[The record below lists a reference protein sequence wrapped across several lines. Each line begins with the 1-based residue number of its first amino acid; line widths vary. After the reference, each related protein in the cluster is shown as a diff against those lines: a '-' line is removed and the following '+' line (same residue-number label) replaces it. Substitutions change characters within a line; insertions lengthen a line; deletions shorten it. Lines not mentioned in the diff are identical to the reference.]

1 MHRSLR
7 TGDKEGGSA
16 PAVEIRSLRPG
27 DWPEVAGI
35 FADGVATR
43 NATFETAVP
52 SREEWDAAHLGQP
65 RLVAVEGGSGGG
77 GVVGWAALAPVSA
90 RACYAGVAEDSVYV
104 ARGGQRRGVGRAL
117 LERLVND
124 AEAAGLWT
132 IQTSIFPENRA
143 SLALHL
149 RCGFRVVGVRERI
162 ARLDG
167 VWRDT
172 LLLERRAGAVPSQ
185 TPTHPGYEPSRV
197 AAAGAHDCADF
208 APISGGA
215 GAA

>member
-1 MHRSLR
+1 V
-7 TGDKEGGSA
+7 GAA
-16 PAVEIRSLRPG
+16 PAVEIRDLRAG
-27 DWPEVAGI
+27 DWPEVAAIYAEGI
-35 FADGVATR
+35 RTR

-52 SREEWDAAHLGQP
+52 AWEEWDAAHLARH
-65 RLVAVEGGSGGG
+65 RLVAVESGV
-77 GVVGWAALAPVSA
+77 VVGWAALSPTSA

-104 ARGGQRRGVGRAL
+104 ARGWEGRGVGRGL
-117 LERLVND
+117 LERLVRD

-162 ARLDG
+162 ACLDG

-172 LLLERRAGAVPSQ
+172 LLLERRAEAVPSQ
-185 TPTHPGYEPSRV
+185 TPTHPGDETSRV
-197 AAAGAHDCADF
+197 AGEGARDCADF
-208 APISGGA
+208 MPISS

>member
-1 MHRSLR
+1 VG
-7 TGDKEGGSA
+7 T
-16 PAVEIRSLRPG
+16 PATEIRGLRPG
-27 DWPEVAGI
+27 DWPEVAEIFEEGI
-35 FADGVATR
+35 RTR
-43 NATFETAVP
+43 NATFETVVP
-52 SREEWDAAHLGQP
+52 AWKEWDAAHLP
-65 RLVAVEGGSGGG
+65 SHRLVGVEGGA
-77 GVVGWAALAPVSA
+77 VVGWAALAPASASA

-104 ARGGQRRGVGRAL
+104 ACERQGRGVGRAL
-117 LERLVND
+117 LERLVRD

-167 VWRDT
+167 AWRDT
-172 LLLERRAGAVPSQ
+172 LLLERRAGAAPSR
-185 TPTHPGYEPSRV
+185 TPTHPGYETSRV
-197 AAAGAHDCADF
+197 AADDARDRADS
-208 APISGGA
+208 ASISESISR

>member
-1 MHRSLR
+1 VVGLFARYPR
-7 TGDKEGGSA
+7 RGAGGA
-16 PAVEIRSLRPG
+16 PAAIYEEGIR
-27 DWPEVAGI
+27 
-35 FADGVATR
+35 TR

-52 SREEWDAAHLGQP
+52 GWDEWDASHLLGN
-65 RLVAVEGGSGGG
+65 RLVAAGAGA
-77 GVVGWAALAPVSA
+77 VVGWAALAPASA
-90 RACYAGVAEDSVYV
+90 RACYAGVAEDSVYA
-104 ARGGQRRGVGRAL
+104 ARGWQGRGVGRAL
-117 LERLVND
+117 LERLVRD

-172 LLLERRAGAVPSQ
+172 FLLERRAGAVPSLS
-185 TPTHPGYEPSRV
+185 PTHPGEQTSRV
-197 AAAGAHDCADF
+197 AADDTRDRADL
-208 APISGGA
+208 APSSEPISR

>member
-1 MHRSLR
+1 V
-7 TGDKEGGSA
+7 GAA
-16 PAVEIRSLRPG
+16 PAVEIRDLRPG
-27 DWPEVAGI
+27 DWPEVAEIFEAGI
-35 FADGVATR
+35 LTR
-43 NATFETAVP
+43 NATFETVVP
-52 SREEWDAAHLGQP
+52 AWEEWDAAHLPRP
-65 RLVAVEGGSGGG
+65 RLVAVEGGGGG
-77 GVVGWAALAPVSA
+77 GAIVGWAALAPVSA
-90 RACYAGVAEDSVYV
+90 RACYAGVAEDNVYV
-104 ARGGQRRGVGRAL
+104 AGRQQGRGVGRAL
-117 LERLVND
+117 LERLVRD
-124 AEAAGLWT
+124 GEADGLWT

-185 TPTHPGYEPSRV
+185 TPTHPGYETSRV
-197 AAAGAHDCADF
+197 AAAGARNCADS
-208 APISGGA
+208 APISSD

>member
-1 MHRSLR
+1 M
-7 TGDKEGGSA
+7 TA
-16 PAVEIRSLRPG
+16 PGFEIRDLRPE

-35 FADGVATR
+35 YAAGVATR
-43 NATFETAVP
+43 NATFETDVP
-52 SREEWDAAHLGQP
+52 SWEEWDAGHLARH
-65 RLVAVEGGSGGG
+65 RLVAVESGV
-77 GVVGWAALAPVSA
+77 VVGWAALSPTSA

-104 ARGGQRRGVGRAL
+104 ARGWEGRGVGRGL
-117 LERLVND
+117 LERLVRD

-162 ARLDG
+162 ACLDG

-172 LLLERRAGAVPSQ
+172 LLLERRAEAVPSQ
-185 TPTHPGYEPSRV
+185 TPTHPGDETSRV
-197 AAAGAHDCADF
+197 PGEGARDCADF
-208 APISGGA
+208 MPISS

>member
-1 MHRSLR
+1 MRRSLR
-7 TGDKEGGSA
+7 THDKEGGTLK
-16 PAVEIRSLRPG
+16 IRHLRPG

-35 FADGVATR
+35 YEAGVATR

-52 SREEWDAAHLGQP
+52 SWEEWDGRHLARP
-65 RLVAVEGGSGGG
+65 RLVAVETGA
-77 GVVGWAALAPVSA
+77 VVGWAALSPASA

-104 ARGGQRRGVGRAL
+104 APGRQAQGVGRAL
-117 LERLVND
+117 LEELVTRSE
-124 AEAAGLWT
+124 AEGLWT
-132 IQTSIFPENRA
+132 LQTSIFPENRA

-162 ARLDG
+162 AQLDG

-172 LLLERRAGAVPSQ
+172 VLLERRAGAVPSQ
-185 TPTHPGYEPSRV
+185 TPTHPGDETSRV
-197 AAAGAHDCADF
+197 AAESARDCADF
-208 APISGGA
+208 MPIST